1 MIKNFYRVIFFLL
14 FSTLQFAQEEQVVAK
29 VGDYIIYESEFNE
42 RFDFSAH
49 PKLMQK
55 SDQLEA
61 KKEFL
66 KQLIAEKLLSLDA
79 KEKGYDTLKVIT
91 DIITP
96 LENMFVRD
104 ALYSHEIK
112 DKISLKPV
120 ELREGIERIK
130 KNLSVGFI
138 FSKNENESRQLY
150 NSLLSGGSFDSLMS
164 LRPEAKDNPKEITFG
179 TMEKSFE
186 DSLYKLKPGEFT
198 QPISTTDGHYILKVF
213 EIKNNTEIKNE
224 EMMVEDVRRIIS
236 TRAEQKLY
244 LDFYQNFFNDTRI
257 TADKEIFELFIDGFV
272 PAFQKKYPEEDKD
285 LVNKYHLNGVEVTS
299 ILNTLSADLKL
310 KKFIGIKNK
319 IIMPDYFL
327 NQLSHTGFY
336 VRDITEKN
344 IRASLSSYIRKFI
357 EDELLTLHGLQQ
369 NLGNSP
375 DVKKYIGM
383 WKDSYLSKLLMTG
396 MFDSVKVSEQ
406 EAYSIYE
413 QNEWKEEV
421 PDLVNIIEILTDSLQ
436 VVETVLNELAA
447 GKDIREL
454 AALYTI
460 RDSLRTRR
468 GETGFFSPVKFGEIG
483 KAALDMKIGDVYGPI
498 KLNDGYSIFKLI
510 DRIPDTTKFTKS
522 YDEVKQ
528 ELISHLTLL
537 KFEKYV
543 NEYNAALAKKYGI
556 TINENV
562 LERLE
567 NVYLNLVVVRY
578 MGFGGQIFAV
588 PYTEQF
594 SGWYDIWQNNVKVV
608 P

>member
-1 MIKNFYRVIFFLL
+1 MINNFYRVIFFLL
-14 FSTLQFAQEEQVVAK
+14 VSTLQFAQEEQVVAK
-29 VGDYIIYESEFNE
+29 VGDYTIYESEFNE

-49 PKLMQK
+49 LKLMQK

-104 ALYSHEIK
+104 ALYSKEIK
-112 DKISLKPV
+112 DKVILKPI
-120 ELREGIERIK
+120 ELRVGLERIK
-130 KNLSVGFI
+130 KNLTVGFI
-138 FSKNENESRQLY
+138 FSKNEKEIHQLY
-150 NSLLSGGSFDSLMS
+150 NSLLSGASFDSLIS

-198 QPISTTDGHYILKVF
+198 QPISTTDGHYILKLL
-213 EIKNNTEIKNE
+213 EINNNTEIKNE
-224 EMMVEDVRRIIS
+224 EMMFEDVRKIIS
-236 TRAEQKLY
+236 SRVEQKLY
-244 LDFYQNFFNDTRI
+244 LDYYHNFFSDHRI

-272 PAFQKKYPEEDKD
+272 PAFQKKYPDEDKN
-285 LVNKYHLNGVEVTS
+285 LVNKYYLNGLEVTS
-299 ILNTLSADLKL
+299 ILNSLPSELKN
-310 KKFIGIKNK
+310 KKFIGIKKK
-319 IIMPDYFL
+319 IIMADYFL

-336 VRDITEKN
+336 VRDISENN

-357 EDELLTLHGLQQ
+357 EDELLTIQGVEQ

-375 DVKKYIGM
+375 DVKKYINM
-383 WKDSYLSKLLMTG
+383 WHDSYLSKLVMVG

-413 QNEWKEEV
+413 QNEWKDEM

-436 VVETVLNELAA
+436 VVETVLNALAA

-454 AALYTI
+454 ALQFTI
-460 RDSLRTRR
+460 RDSLRSQG
-468 GETGFFSPVKFGEIG
+468 GETGYFSPLNYGEIG
-483 KAALDMKIGDVYGPI
+483 QAVLGMKIGDVYGPI
-498 KLNDGYSIFKLI
+498 KLNEGYSIFKLI
-510 DRIPDTTKFTKS
+510 DRIPDTTRYTKS
-522 YDEVKQ
+522 YNEVKQ
-528 ELISHLTLL
+528 DLISHLTLL

-543 NEYNAALAKKYGI
+543 NEYNSALAQKYGVS
-556 TINENV
+556 INESV
-562 LERLE
+562 LEAAE
-567 NVYLNLVVVRY
+567 NVFLNLVVVRY